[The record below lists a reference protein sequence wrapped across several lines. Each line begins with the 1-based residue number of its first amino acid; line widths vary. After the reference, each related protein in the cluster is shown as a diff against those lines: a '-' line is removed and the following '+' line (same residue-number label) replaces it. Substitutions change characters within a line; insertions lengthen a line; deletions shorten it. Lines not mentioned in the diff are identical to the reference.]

1 MRTGAWVSLITVLT
15 LIVVVL
21 AYFVFVVPAPG
32 TATGTATGATTTQN
46 GTATGTTA
54 TQPLSARVVLTS
66 PKANTTVQKTFV
78 VAGAAPGNWYFE
90 ATFPIKVIDRDGNVL
105 LNTYATAQGD
115 WMTTEQV
122 TFTATVTIANYSGP
136 ATLVLLK
143 DNPSGLPEHDD
154 SVSIPITIQ

>member
-1 MRTGAWVSLITVLT
+1 MRTGAWISLITVLT
-15 LIVVVL
+15 LIVVAL

-32 TATGTATGATTTQN
+32 TATGTATGATTQN
-46 GTATGTTA
+46 GTTTGTGTA
-54 TQPLSARVVLTS
+54 TQPLSARVIVTS
-66 PKANTTVQKTFV
+66 PKADATVGKTFV
-78 VAGAAPGNWYFE
+78 VAGSAPGNWYFE
-90 ATFPIKVIDRDGNVL
+90 ASFPIKVIAQDGTVL

-122 TFTATVTIANYSGP
+122 TFTASITIADYSGP

-154 SVSIPITIQ
+154 SVELLITIQ